1 MCPFKINIDFMKST
15 NPKITHKQKE
25 QSNPSQ
31 PNNEKQLVPANDF
44 QKFFKLEFDS
54 LNYFV
59 DQEMSKLKEEFES
72 ELMNSKSL
80 LNKYR
85 NLRRLCDKKL
95 EFDQFKLWNDNH
107 NYHHSKEREPIDSYH
122 QKSRSENSHHISH
135 TDQRYSSS
143 HMSKYYYDDYPRSR
157 NKSPEYDERRYFN
170 PRMVRDL
177 PSSQRKGIS
186 KRTYQDDLKRIE
198 KIKAQNLHRNK
209 SSNNH

>member
-31 PNNEKQLVPANDF
+31 QNNEKQLVQANDF

-107 NYHHSKEREPIDSYH
+107 NYHHFLDFR
-122 QKSRSENSHHISH
+122 
-135 TDQRYSSS
+135 RYLYYGDFYDVLLE
-143 HMSKYYYDDYPRSR
+143 YYYHYYHLQCKEFP
-157 NKSPEYDERRYFN
+157 YHFVYFHS
-170 PRMVRDL
+170 L
-177 PSSQRKGIS
+177 
-186 KRTYQDDLKRIE
+186 
-198 KIKAQNLHRNK
+198 
-209 SSNNH
+209 